1 LSTKEK
7 EHFSQESHEELEK
20 GHDYLVALAGN
31 PNTGKSTV
39 FNQLTGL
46 KQHVGN
52 WPGKTVARAEGTF
65 EYKEN
70 RYKLIDLP
78 GTYSLLSNAVDEE
91 IARNFILFGHPE
103 VILLVVDSTSLE
115 RNLNLVLQVLEIS
128 DRVVICLNLMD
139 EAARKGIEINVD
151 QLSQDLGVPVIPTI
165 ANKGEGL
172 EDIVEAVAE
181 VASGKT
187 NTSPHHFSLKP
198 EISNAVDKVKPYL
211 EKLVEGIPNSRW
223 VTLFLLEG
231 DIRIRET
238 LETGEL
244 THQAHINKKIVK
256 PKTSELNEFYGLIDE
271 VSASIQEPIHDYV
284 VTSIYADSKAI
295 ASRAIKRTEKGS
307 KHNIDAAID
316 RIVTSRKFGF
326 PIMGAF
332 LIGLFW
338 ITIVGANVP
347 SQLLANSLFWVEER
361 IASMFQSVGAP
372 LWLEGF
378 LVHGVYR
385 GVAWVVAVMLPP
397 MAIFFPLFTILE
409 DVGFLPRVAFNLDR
423 LFQWAGAHG
432 KQAITMCMGFGCN
445 AAGIIS
451 CRSISSPRERLI
463 AILTNNFVPCNGRWP
478 TLILMATIFVAGIS
492 PDKTSSLLAAVILT
506 IVTLVGVIATFIVS
520 ALLSNTVLK
529 GESSFFTLEMPS
541 YRRPQFLHV
550 IYSSLVDRTIKVL
563 YRAVIV
569 AAPAGGIIWVLGNVY
584 IGDSTLMA
592 ILAESLSPLGRL
604 IGLDGMILLAFIIAL
619 PANEIVI
626 PTLIMGYT
634 GASVMTDI
642 ASIAELQMLFAAQGF
657 TAVTAVCLMLFSVLH
672 FPCGTATYTIWK
684 ETGSMKWTILSN
696 LIPLTVAFVTCFIVA
711 QFSYLL
717 GFG

>member
-338 ITIVGANVP
+338 ITIVGANVHV
-347 SQLLANSLFWVEER
+347 SVCWGTTLA
-361 IASMFQSVGAP
+361 
-372 LWLEGF
+372 
-378 LVHGVYR
+378 
-385 GVAWVVAVMLPP
+385 
-397 MAIFFPLFTILE
+397 
-409 DVGFLPRVAFNLDR
+409 
-423 LFQWAGAHG
+423 
-432 KQAITMCMGFGCN
+432 
-445 AAGIIS
+445 
-451 CRSISSPRERLI
+451 
-463 AILTNNFVPCNGRWP
+463 
-478 TLILMATIFVAGIS
+478 
-492 PDKTSSLLAAVILT
+492 
-506 IVTLVGVIATFIVS
+506 
-520 ALLSNTVLK
+520 
-529 GESSFFTLEMPS
+529 
-541 YRRPQFLHV
+541 
-550 IYSSLVDRTIKVL
+550 
-563 YRAVIV
+563 
-569 AAPAGGIIWVLGNVY
+569 
-584 IGDSTLMA
+584 
-592 ILAESLSPLGRL
+592 
-604 IGLDGMILLAFIIAL
+604 
-619 PANEIVI
+619 
-626 PTLIMGYT
+626 
-634 GASVMTDI
+634 
-642 ASIAELQMLFAAQGF
+642 
-657 TAVTAVCLMLFSVLH
+657 
-672 FPCGTATYTIWK
+672 
-684 ETGSMKWTILSN
+684 
-696 LIPLTVAFVTCFIVA
+696 
-711 QFSYLL
+711 
-717 GFG
+717 

>member
-7 EHFSQESHEELEK
+7 RHFLQESHEELEK

-52 WPGKTVARAEGTF
+52 WPGKTVARAEGTL
-65 EYKEN
+65 EYEGNK
-70 RYKLIDLP
+70 YKLIDLP

-139 EAARKGIEINVD
+139 EAARKGI
-151 QLSQDLGVPVIPTI
+151 L
-165 ANKGEGL
+165 
-172 EDIVEAVAE
+172 VEAIAE
-181 VASGKT
+181 VASGRI

-198 EISNAVDKVKPYL
+198 EISNAVDKITPYL
-211 EKLVEGIPNSRW
+211 EKLVEGLPNSRW

-244 THQAHINKKIVK
+244 AHQAHINKKTVK
-256 PKTSELNEFYGLIDE
+256 PKTSELNELYGLIEE
-271 VSASIQEPIHDYV
+271 VSSSIPGPIHDYV
-284 VTSIYADSKAI
+284 VTSIYADSKTI
-295 ASRAIKRTEKGS
+295 ASRAIQRTEKNS
-307 KHNIDAAID
+307 KRDIDAAID

-326 PIMGAF
+326 PIMGAL

-347 SQLLANSLFWVEER
+347 SQLLANSLFWVEGR

-409 DVGFLPRVAFNLDR
+409 DVGFLPRIAFNLDK

-492 PDKTSSLLAAVILT
+492 PAKTSSLLAAVILAIIT
-506 IVTLVGVIATFIVS
+506 MVGIIFTFIVS

-541 YRRPQFLHV
+541 YRRPQILHV
-550 IYSSLVDRTIKVL
+550 IYSSLIDRTIKVL

-569 AAPAGGIIWVLGNVY
+569 AAPAGGIIW
-584 IGDSTLMA
+584 
-592 ILAESLSPLGRL
+592 
-604 IGLDGMILLAFIIAL
+604 
-619 PANEIVI
+619 IV
-626 PTLIMGYT
+626 
-634 GASVMTDI
+634 
-642 ASIAELQMLFAAQGF
+642 
-657 TAVTAVCLMLFSVLH
+657 
-672 FPCGTATYTIWK
+672 
-684 ETGSMKWTILSN
+684 GS
-696 LIPLTVAFVTCFIVA
+696 
-711 QFSYLL
+711 
-717 GFG
+717 